1 MNNNEKFTQNNQIQR
16 HFTKLDFYDSCNSVE
31 LVHLQLKKDLVHLL
45 LKKDLR
51 LGFGFGIEV
60 FDMYRAK
67 LSA

>member
-1 MNNNEKFTQNNQIQR
+1 MINFLQNNQIQR
-16 HFTKLDFYDSCNSVE
+16 PFTKLDFYFSCNSVE
-31 LVHLQLKKDLVHLL
+31 LVHLQ